1 MHKDLEKWLKENP
14 PRVKLTEL
22 EKNIDFENFD
32 LERYV
37 YYIDE
42 LDDGSKI
49 IRFREF
55 GKGEKD
61 TWSWSLQNG
70 NEGALFYLKMMH
82 NSLGFNPIGYSRK
95 ELEYLNNRYGN
106 VFSLI

>member
-55 GKGEKD
+55 GKGEKE
-61 TWSWSLQNG
+61 TWPLHYIMVNKG
-70 NEGALFYLKMMH
+70 NLKYCLSYC
-82 NSLGFNPIGYSRK
+82 NSLGINPFGYSLRDLQFLN
-95 ELEYLNNRYGN
+95 ELYGTHT
-106 VFSLI
+106 FLF